1 MGDKKLIFITAHRR
15 ENLGQPM
22 HGMFRAIRRVLD
34 EHPDCRAVYPIHLNP
49 VVREAAMAELGG
61 CDCIHIIEPIE
72 VYDCHIFEAR
82 SFLCLT
88 DSGGI
93 QEECP
98 SYGVPV
104 LVMRDTTE
112 RPEGV
117 EAGTLKL
124 VGTSEEVIYKTLK
137 QLLSLF

>member
-61 CDCIHIIEPIE
+61 CDRIHIIEPLRFTTVITLRLAAFCALQIPE
-72 VYDCHIFEAR
+72 EYKRNAR
-82 SFLCLT
+82 ATVC
-88 DSGGI
+88 
-93 QEECP
+93 
-98 SYGVPV
+98 
-104 LVMRDTTE
+104 
-112 RPEGV
+112 
-117 EAGTLKL
+117 
-124 VGTSEEVIYKTLK
+124 
-137 QLLSLF
+137 LSL